1 MSLPEK
7 LRNGFS
13 VTPTQTPLVTYPL
26 WLQICSA
33 SHSSWWKTDVIVLV
47 LDIYQGYSK
56 NILMMMC
63 YQKTPQMGIRQLLC
77 CVKARWTLNY
87 QLFAEQ
93 QLLMSPYWRW
103 GMKLSLAVSWFFFHS
118 IFQQILPL
126 SLEGYCPH
134 GPGGR
139 AAGGGRLPDLWTPY
153 LCKRLTHFLHSKFCG
168 IVYRPLVVHCHG
180 HLPICPIWA
189 CPWAKNLSNLPQ
201 IGSRI
206 ADRISETSGWMYP
219 I

>member
-1 MSLPEK
+1 MGSQLLPHKHHWLLIPYDCRFAVHRIHHGEK
-7 LRNGFS
+7 
-13 VTPTQTPLVTYPL
+13 QTWSFWCWTFTRGTVKTF
-26 WLQICSA
+26 
-33 SHSSWWKTDVIVLV
+33 SWWCVIRRRLRWVYV
-47 LDIYQGYSK
+47 S
-56 NILMMMC
+56 C
-63 YQKTPQMGIRQLLC
+63 CAVWRQDELWTISCLLNN
-77 CVKARWTLNY
+77 NY
-87 QLFAEQ
+87 WCLHTGGEEWNFH
-93 QLLMSPYWRW
+93 LLS
-103 GMKLSLAVSWFFFHS
+103 ADFFFTPFFS
-118 IFQQILPL
+118 KFYPSAFQAGGVL
-126 SLEGYCPH
+126 SSRS
-134 GPGGR
+134 GR
-139 AAGGGRLPDLWTPY
+139 AGGGRLPDLWTPY